1 MSTSDG
7 KTCHAYA
14 VHSRRNRQWLPGLLA
29 AGAIGACGLAG
40 AATNLVRTT
49 SAITPTVVLYQPPAP
64 ATPLPGAQR
73 AMEAAEWL
81 NVPMAYA
88 TSMDAAT
95 QPIRHKAKRKPRSVR
110 R

>member
-1 MSTSDG
+1 
-7 KTCHAYA
+7 

-40 AATNLVRTT
+40 AATNLVRTS
-49 SAITPTVVLYQPPAP
+49 SAVTPTVILYQPPVP

-73 AMEAAEWL
+73 AMEAAERL
-81 NVPMAYA
+81 GVPLAYV

-95 QPIRHKAKRKPRSVR
+95 QPLRNVRHPARRKPRPVR